1 MTTATAH
8 PNFALIKY
16 WGKSNESLNLPAAG
30 SISMTVEKLST
41 RTSVNFKSDLDRDI
55 IWLNGSRVKGQELYR
70 FTSFLNVIREVAND
84 SRHAEVMSS
93 NNFPTAAGV
102 ASSSSGFAALS
113 LAASKAVGLS
123 LSPQALSAVAR
134 RGSGSAARS
143 IFGGFVEMVAG
154 NRADGG
160 DSIAEPIAEAGFWPL
175 NILIAITTVKAK
187 TIGSTDGM
195 NLTAETS
202 PYYSAW
208 IESTRNDLPQMKAAI
223 LSRDFTRVGELMEH
237 SCLKMHGAMLS
248 ARPGLIY
255 WNVGTLEVIAAVKEL
270 RKQGHEAYFTIDAGP
285 QVKILCQEQTKP
297 AVLDTLSACSHV
309 TEVIAT
315 RPGPAAFL
323 EED

>member
-1 MTTATAH
+1 MSTAIAH
-8 PNFALIKY
+8 PNFALVKY

-41 RTSVNFKSDLDRDI
+41 RTTVNFKSDLDRDI
-55 IWLNGSRVKGQELYR
+55 IWLNGSRIAGQAVHNIA
-70 FTSFLNVIREVAND
+70 SFLNIIREVAND
-84 SRHAEVMSS
+84 SRHAEVLSS
-93 NNFPTAAGV
+93 NNFPTAAGM

-113 LAASKAVGLS
+113 LAASKAVGLN
-123 LSPQALSAVAR
+123 LSPQVLSALAR

-143 IFGGFVEMVAG
+143 IFGGFVELIAG
-154 NRADGG
+154 IRADGS
-160 DSIAEPIAEAGFWPL
+160 DSIAQPIAEADFWPL
-175 NILIAITTVKAK
+175 TILIAITTVKAK
-187 TIGSTDGM
+187 KVSSTDGM
-195 NLTAETS
+195 NLTAKTS

-208 IESTRNDLPQMKAAI
+208 LESTRGDLPQMKAAI

-255 WNVGTLEVIAAVKEL
+255 WNVGTFEVVAAVKAL

-285 QVKILCQEQTKP
+285 QVKIICEEATKP
-297 AVLDTLSACSHV
+297 LILDELSECSHV

-315 RPGPAAFL
+315 RPGPAAYL
-323 EED
+323 KED